1 MQPDGHMRLDVVTGE
16 IDIADDRSSAAHEVE
31 PQVRHPRHLR
41 QVQQRPQ
48 NGGPQPRA
56 ANSDHT

>member
-1 MQPDGHMRLDVVTGE
+1 MRLDVVTGE